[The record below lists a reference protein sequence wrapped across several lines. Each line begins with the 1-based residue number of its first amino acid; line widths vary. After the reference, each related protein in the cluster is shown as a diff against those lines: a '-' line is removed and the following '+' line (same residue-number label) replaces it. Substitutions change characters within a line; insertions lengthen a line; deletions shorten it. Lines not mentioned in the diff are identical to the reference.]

1 LYALHYSLGVYFF
14 KDFQMADADIPTEP
28 EPAPVPDY
36 IATLD
41 ELLSS
46 TEATAK
52 KESDDRSV
60 VRQISEPNAMALRT
74 KLLEWA
80 SLGFPDAYEIL
91 SITLVPPR
99 VCTDGQVRTKFDY
112 LTYLLGMQ
120 LGDQL
125 RIVEQK
131 LPGML
136 LSYSTPGD
144 RVCIHVT
151 RAQSS

>member
-1 LYALHYSLGVYFF
+1 
-14 KDFQMADADIPTEP
+14 MADADIPTEP

-52 KESDDRSV
+52 KESDDRV
-60 VRQISEPNAMALRT
+60 LVQQISNPNPTSLRV

-80 SLGFPDAYEIL
+80 GAGFPDAYEIL

-99 VCTDGQVRTKFDY
+99 VCTDGQSRTRFEY
-112 LTYLLGMQ
+112 MNYLLGMQ

-144 RVCIHVT
+144 RIRVHVT
-151 RAQSS
+151 KR

>member
-1 LYALHYSLGVYFF
+1 
-14 KDFQMADADIPTEP
+14 MAEEPNADIPTEP
-28 EPAPVPDY
+28 IPDPVPSY
-36 IATLD
+36 IATLE
-41 ELLSS
+41 ELQSS
-46 TEATAK
+46 TEAIAK
-52 KESDDRSV
+52 KESDDRV
-60 VRQISEPNAMALRT
+60 LAQQIAEPNPTALRT

-80 SLGFPDAYEIL
+80 GAGFPDAYEVL
-91 SITLVPPR
+91 SITLVSPS

-131 LPGML
+131 LPGMM

-144 RVCIHVT
+144 RVRVHVS
-151 RAQSS
+151 RVQSS